1 MISLEVKNVQNE
13 FELKVLSLIGSLKNE
28 IDALKL
34 EVAQL
39 KEQRET
45 STQTMIPASDSD
57 RMSINSVRD
66 YIKDELVKRYGKL
79 TFTNGNRSI
88 GKLTVSNGKSK
99 IERIMIRVSK
109 SFREKEGYPSGWIM
123 VHEDQLHQYELYFFV
138 VRDFEDNLHTL
149 IMEQADINDW
159 ILHKS
164 PDSNGNYHFYLNL
177 VNGDWIDDREGEYN
191 CTRSYNNWSL
201 IEKLMNNN

>member
-1 MISLEVKNVQNE
+1 MHNE
-13 FELKVLSLIGSLKNE
+13 FELKVLSLIGTLKNE
-28 IDALKL
+28 IDTLKL

-39 KEQRET
+39 KRQSEDF
-45 STQTMIPASDSD
+45 STHTLISASDSE

-66 YIKDELVKRYGKL
+66 YIKNELINRYGNL
-79 TFTNGNRSI
+79 IFTNGNRSV
-88 GKLTVSNGKSK
+88 GKLTISKEETK

-123 VHEDQLHQYELYFFV
+123 VHEDQLDQYELYFFV

-149 IMEQADINDW
+149 IMEQDDINVW
-159 ILHKS
+159 IRQKS

-177 VNGDWIDDREGEYN
+177 INGKWIDDREGEYD

-201 IEKLMNNN
+201 IKKLLNLN

>member
-1 MISLEVKNVQNE
+1 MQNE
-13 FELKVLSLIGSLKNE
+13 FELKVLSLIGTLKNE

-39 KEQRET
+39 KEQKEV
-45 STQTMIPASDSD
+45 STQTMSSASDSE

-66 YIKDELVKRYGKL
+66 YIKDTLVNRYGNL

-88 GKLTVSNGKSK
+88 GKLTISNGRSM

-123 VHEDQLHQYELYFFV
+123 VHEDQLDQYELYFFV

-149 IMEQADINDW
+149 IMSQDDINDW
-159 ILHKS
+159 IRHKS

-177 VNGDWIDDREGEYN
+177 INGIWIDDREGEYN
-191 CTRSYNNWSL
+191 CTQNYNNWSL
-201 IEKLMNNN
+201 VEKLMNQN

>member
-1 MISLEVKNVQNE
+1 MQNE

-39 KEQRET
+39 KGQRDT
-45 STQTMIPASDSD
+45 STQTVIPASDSE

-66 YIKDELVKRYGKL
+66 YIKDKLVNCYDNL
-79 TFTNGNRSI
+79 TFTNGNRSV
-88 GKLTVSNGKSK
+88 GKLTISNGKLK
-99 IERIMIRVSK
+99 IERIMIRASK

-123 VHEDQLHQYELYFFV
+123 VHEDQLDQYELYFFV

-149 IMEQADINDW
+149 IMEQDDINDW
-159 ILHKS
+159 IRRKS

-177 VNGDWIDDREGEYN
+177 INGNWIDDREEEYN

-201 IEKLMNNN
+201 IGKLMNNN